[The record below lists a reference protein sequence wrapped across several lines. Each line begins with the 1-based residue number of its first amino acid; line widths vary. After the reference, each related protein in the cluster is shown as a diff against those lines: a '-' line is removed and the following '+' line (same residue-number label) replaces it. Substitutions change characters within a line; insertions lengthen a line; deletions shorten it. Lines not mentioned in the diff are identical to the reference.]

1 LVTVGDNVADIYPSL
16 GYLYPGGNALNVAV
30 AAHRN
35 GVATAYVGAIGTDE
49 VGHVVETALEQE
61 DVRTERLRIV
71 EGQNAYSVIE
81 LDDGDRLFT
90 DSGLGV
96 SKICLDDA
104 DLEYISGFDCVHTG
118 DCSRTEMQLNELAAV
133 TRVSFDFSDRPREYC
148 EPLLGKVWL
157 ACFSGTALGHEGV
170 EDLAR
175 YVLQAGPQVV
185 LVTEG
190 PRGAMIATTAGKRVH
205 VEASSTKPLDTLGA
219 GDAVI
224 GSVLA
229 GVLKGEDLDTVMG
242 AAMSFAAKVCTHHGA
257 FEHGRALDSPGL
269 AGNWP
274 TSIGSGSHGHC
285 HADEDSPASPT
296 GAERL

>member
-96 SKICLDDA
+96 S
-104 DLEYISGFDCVHTG
+104 
-118 DCSRTEMQLNELAAV
+118 
-133 TRVSFDFSDRPREYC
+133 
-148 EPLLGKVWL
+148 
-157 ACFSGTALGHEGV
+157 
-170 EDLAR
+170 
-175 YVLQAGPQVV
+175 
-185 LVTEG
+185 
-190 PRGAMIATTAGKRVH
+190 
-205 VEASSTKPLDTLGA
+205 
-219 GDAVI
+219 
-224 GSVLA
+224 
-229 GVLKGEDLDTVMG
+229 
-242 AAMSFAAKVCTHHGA
+242 
-257 FEHGRALDSPGL
+257 
-269 AGNWP
+269 
-274 TSIGSGSHGHC
+274 
-285 HADEDSPASPT
+285 
-296 GAERL
+296 